1 MIAYLGNEEVV
12 FVQVPRGTHNQA
24 TRLGL
29 DLQALALD
37 AVISRVRAASLAS
50 QMMDRTQTRF
60 GQSRLNAE

>member
-12 FVQVPRGTHNQA
+12 LIQVPRGTHNQA
-24 TRLGL
+24 IRLGL

-50 QMMDRTQTRF
+50 NMMTRTQMRF
-60 GQSRLNAE
+60 GQKTLNAE